1 MSLKFHS
8 LRDLFVQEL
17 RDLYS
22 AEQQL
27 VKALPKMQDA
37 AFSTDLKESFAQH
50 LMETQSH
57 VSRLE
62 QVFNNLGEQPKGET
76 CEAMEGLISEGED
89 YVKADTEEH
98 IRDAALIGAAQKIE
112 HYEIAGYGTA
122 RTLATCLADTTSA
135 SLLQQTLDEE
145 AKTDKH
151 LTELAE
157 AHINTQAAAVH

>member
-8 LRDLFVQEL
+8 LRDLLLQEL

-22 AEQQL
+22 AENQL
-27 VKALPKMQDA
+27 IKALPKMQDA
-37 AFSTDLKESFAQH
+37 AFSPDLKESFAHH
-50 LMETQSH
+50 LKETRGH

-62 QVFNNLGEQPKGET
+62 QIFTNLGEKPKSET

-98 IRDAALIGAAQKIE
+98 IRDAALIAAAQKIE

-122 RTLATCLADTTSA
+122 RTLASCLEDTTSA
-135 SLLQQTLDEE
+135 QLLQETLNEE
-145 AKTDKH
+145 AKADKH
-151 LTELAE
+151 LTEIAE
-157 AHINTQAAAVH
+157 AHINTQAAHVH